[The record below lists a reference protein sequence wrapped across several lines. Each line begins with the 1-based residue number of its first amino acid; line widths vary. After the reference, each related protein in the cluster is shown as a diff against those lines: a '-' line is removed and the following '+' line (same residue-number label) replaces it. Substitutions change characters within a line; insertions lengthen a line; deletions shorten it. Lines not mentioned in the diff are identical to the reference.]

1 MVPMPA
7 GPMAIFDKSFLESL
21 NPDEAVWFDNFFLT
35 SITPL
40 FFVETLADLEKQ
52 VRKGRTPEQIVGSL
66 AYKTPDLQSNVN
78 PHHSSILWA
87 ELNGEKITMDG
98 RILRSGGQ
106 VVELNGKQGVIYEM
120 SKEEE
125 AFNRW
130 QRGEFLDLERQ
141 IAKIW
146 RRDVSNVDHSK
157 TYELFKGFYGS
168 IRRPRTLADAKHLAD
183 TLIDLIEEEQSIRFG
198 LSLLS
203 VPPNFHDFVIQ
214 RWAAAGKPS
223 IGEFAP
229 YFRHMFS
236 VDLFFHLSIAAD
248 LISRVRPAGKA
259 DNKIDIAYLYYLP
272 FCMVF
277 VSGDKLHE
285 RVVPHFLRED
295 QTFVKGPELK
305 ADLKKIDEHFDKLP
319 DDVKAKGI
327 FNFAKYPPEEVCP
340 LLVHLWDKH
349 LPLWRQ
355 QKAEQKETPPELQK
369 ALVEMINKTQ
379 RESKPVNHAQ
389 HPSIEDVDYVHI
401 SRQIYPK
408 KGKWMRVPQEALSSQ
423 E

>member
-1 MVPMPA
+1 MPP
-7 GPMAIFDKSFLESL
+7 GPMLIFDKSFLESL
-21 NPDEAVWFDNFFLT
+21 NPDEAVWLDHFFLS

-52 VRKGRTPEQIVGSL
+52 VHRGRTPEQVVGNL
-66 AYKTPDLQSNVN
+66 AYKTPDLQSHVN
-78 PHHSSILWA
+78 PHHTSLLWA
-87 ELNGEKITMDG
+87 EFNGEKITMDG
-98 RILRSGGQ
+98 RILRAGGQ
-106 VVELNGKQGVIYEM
+106 LVELNGQQGVIYQM
-120 SKEEE
+120 SQEEE

-141 IAKIW
+141 IAKSW

-157 TYELFKGFYGS
+157 AYALFRKFYGS
-168 IRRPRTLADAKHLAD
+168 IRRPRNLADAKHIAD
-183 TLIDLIEEEQSIRFG
+183 TLIDLIEEELSIRFG
-198 LSLLS
+198 LSLLG
-203 VPPNFHDFVIQ
+203 VPPEFHDFVIQ

-248 LISRVRPAGKA
+248 LISRVRPVGKA
-259 DNKIDIAYLYYLP
+259 DNKVDIAYLYYLP

-277 VSGDKLHE
+277 VSNDNLHE
-285 RVVPHFLRED
+285 RVVPLFLRND

-319 DDVKAKGI
+319 DDVKAKGL
-327 FNFAKYPPEEVCP
+327 FKFASYPPEEACP
-340 LLVHLWDKH
+340 LLIQLWDKH
-349 LPLWRQ
+349 IPLWRK
-355 QKAEQKETPPELQK
+355 QKAEHKETPPDLQK
-369 ALVEMINKTQ
+369 ALVDMINKAEK
-379 RESKPVNHAQ
+379 ESKPINPARQ
-389 HPSIEDVDYVHI
+389 PSIEDIDYIHI

-408 KGKWMRVPQEALSSQ
+408 KGKWLRVPPEAKKA
-423 E
+423 